1 MRLMWIV
8 GLVLSGCSGGL
19 TGEWQGVLEC
29 GTVNWDFAFTLDKDA
44 GKTWIGD
51 GKQEREYTNVDGETT
66 YSVTEF
72 DIDGTLSRSGGAQS
86 VDTNLTCTFAQ
97 TVVSGVGGAG
107 DPTILDEGCPPLKY
121 RDYQMAWDG
130 QDQLTVAGADACEGT
145 LTRL

>member
-29 GTVNWDFAFTLDKDA
+29 ATINWDFAFTLDKDT
-44 GKTWIGD
+44 GKTWLGD
-51 GKQEREYTNVDGETT
+51 GKQEREYTNVDGQTT

-72 DIDGTLSRSGGAQS
+72 DIEGTLSRSGGAQS
-86 VDTNLTCTFAQ
+86 VDTTLSCTFAQ
-97 TVVSGVGGAG
+97 TVVTGVGGAG
-107 DPTILDEGCPPLKY
+107 EPTIVDEGCPPLAY
-121 RDYQMAWDG
+121 RDY
-130 QDQLTVAGADACEGT
+130 QLTVAGADACEGT